1 MISKNEKKDIFYI
14 VVENKGLTPTEISRK
29 TGLDRGNISKVLNRK
44 MEPSENLL
52 TRFGE
57 EYDVFYDNFDYDSYT
72 NITQSD
78 EYTGNEASLPKA
90 GVPYFEDIEGTA
102 GITTSYSDFKEM
114 PTFYIDYEHFNDC
127 TAYVPIV
134 GDSMYPAFCSGEI
147 IAIKKVFNLDVILWG
162 EAYFVV
168 TNGNANDIR
177 AAKLLFPH
185 DEDSKIILRSSNPN
199 YKGDTVINKKDILQ
213 LYLIKGKI
221 HRKHL

>member
-1 MISKNEKKDIFYI
+1 MSVKDKLKQYLKLKGIKIIEFERVIGVTNGYVNSISKGIGGDKLEKIRENFPDLDIKSLLDDSI
-14 VVENKGLTPTEISRK
+14 TDLNIINNSEVLT
-29 TGLDRGNISKVLNRK
+29 
-44 MEPSENLL
+44 
-52 TRFGE
+52 
-57 EYDVFYDNFDYDSYT
+57 T
-72 NITQSD
+72 NH
-78 EYTGNEASLPKA
+78 N

>member
-1 MISKNEKKDIFYI
+1 MSVKDKLKQYLKL
-14 VVENKGLTPTEISRK
+14 KGIKIREFESIIGVTN
-29 TGLDRGNISKVLNRK
+29 GYVNNISKGIGGDKLEKIR
-44 MEPSENLL
+44 ENFPDLDIKLL
-52 TRFGE
+52 L
-57 EYDVFYDNFDYDSYT
+57 DDS
-72 NITQSD
+72 ITDLSIINNSD
-78 EYTGNEASLPKA
+78 AVNTPHN

-102 GITTSYSDFKEM
+102 GITTSYTDFKEM

-134 GDSMYPAFCSGEI
+134 GDSMYPTFCSGEI

-185 DEDSKIILRSSNPN
+185 DEGSKIILRSSNPN
-199 YKGDTVINKKDILQ
+199 YKGDTVINKVDILH